1 MQPVYCPYY
10 VKLLKIMDEEYKKTD
25 IINNKCLEFKTLLKS
40 KVETEEANESEVKDM
55 SLSEKEKYDLFC
67 KANKE
72 KKYKEGYS
80 QFIGELFNNEM
91 INNITLE
98 ENVSLFVDSLETST
112 EEDAKSTYVEDALI
126 CICKLFDTV
135 STREKDIIRTYC
147 ERVLLIQN
155 NNNLPKRLKFKL
167 MDLKDLLVKRKVLVV

>member
-1 MQPVYCPYY
+1 M
-10 VKLLKIMDEEYKKTD
+10 K
-25 IINNKCLEFKTLLKS
+25 FKTLLKS
-40 KVETEEANESEVKDM
+40 KVETEETNESEVKDM

-112 EEDAKSTYVEDALI
+112 EEDAIYI
-126 CICKLFDTV
+126 C
-135 STREKDIIRTYC
+135 
-147 ERVLLIQN
+147 
-155 NNNLPKRLKFKL
+155 
-167 MDLKDLLVKRKVLVV
+167 